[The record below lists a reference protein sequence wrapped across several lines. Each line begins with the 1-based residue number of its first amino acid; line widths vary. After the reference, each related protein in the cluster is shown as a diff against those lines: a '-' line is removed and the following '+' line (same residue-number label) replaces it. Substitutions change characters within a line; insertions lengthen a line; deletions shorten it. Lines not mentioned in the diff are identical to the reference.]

1 MKFVLAFCF
10 LLTSL
15 AFSQEKKVNEHM
27 IVAKGCESL
36 TDNIQLRDCLS
47 KVVSQTLQSQM
58 KSSFQNTLN
67 PGLNKF
73 IITFKITKDK
83 KVELLK
89 INTNNT
95 NTEKY
100 IAKYLSKIKIEK
112 PGIID
117 DSPVDVT
124 FSVPLKIRKKING
137 PVAVHEMSRLIFQY
151 DKSNTSN
158 LKPTLN
164 HCGSTSGKVETVEC
178 MQTYLI
184 DGTYNSINTNKIK
197 SMMNDGLNTIK
208 IRVSYNK
215 NNEIS
220 KIDSASGNLKLDS
233 IFEETLVNLLKKVQF
248 ESPSNGDESFSGDL
262 VLVLNYLKT

>member
-1 MKFVLAFCF
+1 MLPPRAKICF
-10 LLTSL
+10 
-15 AFSQEKKVNEHM
+15 
-27 IVAKGCESL
+27 
-36 TDNIQLRDCLS
+36 
-47 KVVSQTLQSQM
+47 
-58 KSSFQNTLN
+58 
-67 PGLNKF
+67 
-73 IITFKITKDK
+73 TFWR
-83 KVELLK
+83 
-89 INTNNT
+89 
-95 NTEKY
+95 
-100 IAKYLSKIKIEK
+100 AQQ
-112 PGIID
+112 
-117 DSPVDVT
+117 
-124 FSVPLKIRKKING
+124 FSVWKIRNKING

-151 DKSNTSN
+151 DESNTSN

-164 HCGSTSGKVETVEC
+164 HCGSSSEKVENVEC

-197 SMMNDGLNTIK
+197 SMMNDGLNRIK

-233 IFEETLVNLLKKVQF
+233 IFEETLVDLLKKVQF